1 MKNKLVLDINNYIA
15 YLNSL
20 GLYVTV
26 HGKGISGILEHNIHQ
41 NPFCTYVKTSSEAW
55 NKCIKKQRK
64 VFAHCKKGCLFGM
77 CYAGVEEYVYFAN
90 DTVFVS
96 VSGYGIDQRKAKDRI
111 KSVAHEF
118 SLNRENMEKIYTEN
132 LKHTPED
139 EQWLSVLIRPLCHM
153 LNMLQM
159 YLYDK
164 ETMEYGSSLFHSI
177 FAYVQLNFMQN
188 ISINDIAHACSCST
202 STVSHL
208 FKKNTGHSVKAYV
221 VKLRIE
227 QAKKLLQTSDL
238 PINTIAA
245 ICGFENTNYF
255 SSSFK
260 KVVGN
265 SPKEYRKTT

>member
-1 MKNKLVLDINNYIA
+1 M
-15 YLNSL
+15 
-20 GLYVTV
+20 
-26 HGKGISGILEHNIHQ
+26 
-41 NPFCTYVKTSSEAW
+41 
-55 NKCIKKQRK
+55 
-64 VFAHCKKGCLFGM
+64 
-77 CYAGVEEYVYFAN
+77 
-90 DTVFVS
+90 
-96 VSGYGIDQRKAKDRI
+96 
-111 KSVAHEF
+111 
-118 SLNRENMEKIYTEN
+118 
-132 LKHTPED
+132 KHTPED
-139 EQWLSVLIRPLCHM
+139 EQRLSVLIRPLCHM

-164 ETMEYGSSLFHSI
+164 ETMDYGSSLFHSI

-188 ISINDIAHACSCST
+188 ISINDIAYACSCST

-208 FKKNTGHSVKAYV
+208 FKKNTDHSVKAYV

-255 SSSFK
+255 SFSFK

-265 SPKEYRKTT
+265 SPKEYRETT